1 MLRRDIAVPSRCK
14 CGKCCKTPKEDEDV
28 CCGEKPCRSTSK
40 EFANF
45 FTFDFFKFIETLTEK
60 FSTDEECKN
69 KFFNTLHESQEVR
82 EKAIAVYDALTNVG
96 KLRRLCYWKTS
107 SFFHENSW
115 YPQNGEDERYVAL
128 PSCIVWQIR
137 RKYTEKEEGRYT
149 GFPPKI
155 ELLQKVVDARE
166 TFKRDMNLYKTV
178 VGAANPNGG
187 LLSTLKELKQEDLNA
202 VYDEILRRVDN
213 ETSMGDETDRSVDHQ
228 ERWTEAIDRGVEFLP
243 RLGFVACATAFE
255 AFVHDAFKRCQE
267 TLFST
272 GRVSEINENLWMSW
286 LESRVAESEGWTDT
300 EREDET
306 RFWTQ
311 FGYEPTTTVDRTR
324 PEIINKQKLQDCWRQ
339 IHRYVSSNATSQ
351 EAVGLVQEMVNF
363 DRKRNI
369 MHALKPTMYSIQ
381 DKFNKLADYAD
392 NGKKDKTKDKDEKGR
407 KRKETSSSPSSKI
420 KKRISVII
428 EPERKEESSV
438 SESSMTSISAVSS
451 RTSDS
456 SYMLTKSPGQPM
468 DTSTPAR
475 KSEQAS
481 LSETSAENAIKYL
494 IGQYAKKY
502 HWQTWV
508 NHTSYDVKCDDVQSL
523 KYLSS
528 LFYGIRNI
536 LCHGTSEKTVLSGAL
551 RVAHI
556 PRKPSD
562 LNVLVVGGNQTDEER
577 DQMKEHCQSY
587 LFDLFGKARTEFGKM
602 RVDHDLFLAAQSFYE
617 YSAEI
622 VSRVA
627 ACMVYKYGDVNQ
639 REKVTHVDMQE
650 MREIEEMVKRA
661 WSSVDEATA
670 LSAGDQ
676 SSESQASDLSVHGTT
691 GQSRTG
697 ITQDVSELDI

>member
-1 MLRRDIAVPSRCK
+1 MLRRDIAVPSWCK
-14 CGKCCKTPKEDEDV
+14 CGECCKTPKEDEDV
-28 CCGEKPCRSTSK
+28 CCGEKQCRSTSE
-40 EFANF
+40 EFAE
-45 FTFDFFKFIETLTEK
+45 FIETLTEE
-60 FSTDEECKN
+60 FLTEECEN
-69 KFFNTLHESQEVR
+69 KFFDTLHESQEAR
-82 EKAIAVYDALTNVG
+82 EKAKSVYDALTNVG

-107 SFFHENSW
+107 SFFHQNSW
-115 YPQNGEDERYVAL
+115 YPQNGEKERYVAL
-128 PSCIVWQIR
+128 PRCIVWQIR
-137 RKYTEKEEGRYT
+137 RKYAEKEEGRYT
-149 GFPPKI
+149 GYPPKI

-213 ETSMGDETDRSVDHQ
+213 ETSMGDETNRSVDHQ

-267 TLFST
+267 TVFST
-272 GRVSEINENLWMSW
+272 GRVSDINEDLWMSW
-286 LESRVAESEGWTDT
+286 LESRAAESQGWT
-300 EREDET
+300 ESEHEDET

-311 FGYEPTTTVDRTR
+311 FEPTKTVNKTR
-324 PEIINKQKLQDCWRQ
+324 QKNIEERQ
-339 IHRYVSSNATSQ
+339 NHTVKKLRNYWHKIYRYVSGNATSQ

-363 DRKRNI
+363 DRKRSI
-369 MHALKPTMYSIQ
+369 MHELKPTMYSIQ
-381 DKFNKLADYAD
+381 NKFNKLADYAD

-407 KRKETSSSPSSKI
+407 KREENSSGPSSKRP
-420 KKRISVII
+420 KKNISVKK
-428 EPERKEESSV
+428 EAEREEESSV
-438 SESSMTSISAVSS
+438 SDSSMTSISSVSS

-456 SYMLTKSPGQPM
+456 SYNLTKSPGQPM

-481 LSETSAENAIKYL
+481 LSETSAEKAIKYL

-502 HWQTWV
+502 HWQTLV
-508 NHTSYDVKCDDVQSL
+508 GLNHTSYDVKCDGARSL
-523 KYLSS
+523 EYLSS

-536 LCHGTSEKTVLSGAL
+536 LCHGTAEKTLSGAL
-551 RVAHI
+551 RVDCI
-556 PRKPSD
+556 PQKPSD
-562 LNVLVVGGNQTDEER
+562 LNVLVVGGNRTDEER
-577 DQMKEHCQSY
+577 CQSY
-587 LFDLFGKARTEFGKM
+587 LFDLFQKARTEFGKM

-627 ACMVYKYGDVNQ
+627 ACMVYKYGDVNR
-639 REKVTHVDMQE
+639 REKATHVDDQE
-650 MREIEEMVKRA
+650 MREIKEMVKRA
-661 WSSVDEATA
+661 WSPVDEATA

-676 SSESQASDLSVHGTT
+676 SSESQASDLSVHETA

-697 ITQDVSELDI
+697 ITPDVDRLDLLSPPSLPP

>member
-1 MLRRDIAVPSRCK
+1 MLRRDIAVPSWCE

-28 CCGEKPCRSTSK
+28 CCLEKQCRSTSE
-40 EFANF
+40 EFAE
-45 FTFDFFKFIETLTEK
+45 FIETLTEK
-60 FSTDEECKN
+60 FLTEEECKN
-69 KFFNTLHESQEVR
+69 KFFDTLHESQEVR

-107 SFFHENSW
+107 SFFHQNSW
-115 YPQNGEDERYVAL
+115 YPQNGEDERYIAL

-149 GFPPKI
+149 GFPPKE

-166 TFKRDMNLYKTV
+166 TLKRDMNLYKTV
-178 VGAANPNGG
+178 VSAADPNGG
-187 LLSTLKELKQEDLNA
+187 LLSTLNKLKQYKNA

-213 ETSMGDETDRSVDHQ
+213 ETSMGDEANRSVDHQ
-228 ERWTEAIDRGVEFLP
+228 ERWTEAIDRGVDFLP

-255 AFVHDAFKRCQE
+255 AFVHDAFKRCLE
-267 TLFST
+267 TVFST
-272 GRVSEINENLWMSW
+272 GRVSEINEKLWNSW
-286 LESRVAESEGWTDT
+286 LDSRAAESEGWTKS
-300 EREDET
+300 EHEDET

-311 FGYEPTTTVDRTR
+311 FEPTKTVNRTKQKR
-324 PEIINKQKLQDCWRQ
+324 QKKIKKRQNHTVQKLQNYWRQ
-339 IHRYVSSNATSQ
+339 IYRYVSGNATSQ

-363 DRKRNI
+363 DIKRNI
-369 MHALKPTMYSIQ
+369 MHDELKPTMYSIQ
-381 DKFNKLADYAD
+381 NKFNKLADYAD

-407 KRKETSSSPSSKI
+407 KRKENSSARSSKRQ
-420 KKRISVII
+420 KKNISVIK
-428 EPERKEESSV
+428 EAEREEESSV
-438 SESSMTSISAVSS
+438 SDSSMTSISSVSS

-456 SYMLTKSPGQPM
+456 SYNLTKSPGQPM

-481 LSETSAENAIKYL
+481 LSETSTENAIKYL

-502 HWQTWV
+502 HWQTLAGP
-508 NHTSYDVKCDDVQSL
+508 NHTSYDVKCDGGKSL
-523 KYLSS
+523 EYLSS

-536 LCHGTSEKTVLSGAL
+536 LCHGTPEKILSGAL
-551 RVAHI
+551 RVDCI
-556 PRKPSD
+556 PQEPSD
-562 LNVLVVGGNQTDEER
+562 LNVLVAGGNQTDEGR
-577 DQMKEHCQSY
+577 CQSY
-587 LFDLFGKARTEFGKM
+587 LFDLFQEARTEFGKM
-602 RVDHDLFLAAQSFYE
+602 SVDHDLFLAAQSFYE

-627 ACMVYKYGDVNQ
+627 ACMVYKYGNVNL

-650 MREIEEMVKRA
+650 MREIKEMVKRA

-676 SSESQASDLSVHGTT
+676 SIESQASDLSVHGTA